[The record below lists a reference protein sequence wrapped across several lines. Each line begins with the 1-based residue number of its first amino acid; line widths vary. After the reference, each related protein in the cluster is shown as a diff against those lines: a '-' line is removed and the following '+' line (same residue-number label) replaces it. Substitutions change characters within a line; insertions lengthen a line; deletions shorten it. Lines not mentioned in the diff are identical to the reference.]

1 MSRTLTSSPEL
12 FSDLSWDLL
21 LQGEETAK
29 KWKHDEFNIEHIIQ
43 TLFTSRKFI
52 NFVDNLSIDQDIVLD
67 ITENFLSDTRTSNS
81 DILTIGE
88 DLELVL
94 DEANHIKSQWGS
106 NLIEIPHLLI
116 AIAKDDRLG
125 FYVFEQ
131 GNLSL
136 ENLETELKNFP
147 IFNKPKISSDT
158 RKQIVENLPNDL
170 HNVSVNEDAIQKSS
184 DFVISRNENTTL
196 EFKEESSQQSALSI
210 YGKDL
215 TTEAQK
221 GSFDPVIGR
230 ETEINNLMRV
240 LSRRN
245 KNNPIII
252 GHTGV
257 GKTAITFLL
266 AQLISQKKVPDS
278 LKNLKL
284 ISLDFGALVSGTKFR
299 GQLEERLRS
308 VLNELEESG
317 QGVILLI
324 DEIHT
329 ILNSDRST
337 IDISS
342 ILKPL
347 LTTGNIRCIGTT
359 TPERFRESIEKDQ
372 ALNNCFQKI
381 FVNEPSLELS
391 SKILNGIKRKY
402 EIHHGIKITK
412 EAVNYAAKLADRYIN
427 DKYLPDKAIDLI
439 DEAAAQLKIET
450 NLKPKIIIDQ
460 EKNLIDI
467 NNLVSN
473 LSFEENETKA
483 SLLKKSSFI
492 SENLDFLNNEWS
504 NLKDKLSDLM
514 KLFEEEDAL
523 IKTIA
528 SDSHYQPNFK
538 KLDELE
544 NYLSEVKKEIDE
556 IEDFLTTNENFQV
569 KYKVLPE
576 DIADVVSK
584 MTGIPISK
592 VVSNERKKLINLEK
606 EISLKVIGQEKAIT
620 AISAAIRRARAGM
633 KNPKRPIGSF
643 LFMGPTGVGKTEL
656 AKSLAASLFD
666 EEEALLRLDMSEY
679 MERNAVA
686 RLLGAPPGYVGYE
699 EGGQLTEAVKR
710 KPYSVILLDE
720 IEKAH
725 SEVFNILL
733 QVLDEGRLTDSQ
745 GSIIDFKNAVIIMTS
760 NLAGNAILEN
770 KIKLIDDES
779 NKDLINKTL
788 DKAIHDSLSSIFR
801 PEFLNRIDEV
811 IQFEPLSKDQLQR
824 IITLQIDELKKL
836 LLEQEINIKVDKKV
850 IIKLANDS
858 YEPKYGAR
866 SVSREIRRQIEN
878 PLAIKL
884 LESNFKN
891 KKTIFIKVD
900 SKKQEHILFTPSPR
914 AKQ

>member
-67 ITENFLSDTRTSNS
+67 ITENFLEDTRTSNS

-308 VLNELEESG
+308 VLNELEE
-317 QGVILLI
+317 
-324 DEIHT
+324 
-329 ILNSDRST
+329 
-337 IDISS
+337 
-342 ILKPL
+342 
-347 LTTGNIRCIGTT
+347 
-359 TPERFRESIEKDQ
+359 
-372 ALNNCFQKI
+372 
-381 FVNEPSLELS
+381 
-391 SKILNGIKRKY
+391 
-402 EIHHGIKITK
+402 
-412 EAVNYAAKLADRYIN
+412 
-427 DKYLPDKAIDLI
+427 
-439 DEAAAQLKIET
+439 
-450 NLKPKIIIDQ
+450 
-460 EKNLIDI
+460 
-467 NNLVSN
+467 
-473 LSFEENETKA
+473 
-483 SLLKKSSFI
+483 
-492 SENLDFLNNEWS
+492 
-504 NLKDKLSDLM
+504 
-514 KLFEEEDAL
+514 
-523 IKTIA
+523 
-528 SDSHYQPNFK
+528 
-538 KLDELE
+538 
-544 NYLSEVKKEIDE
+544 
-556 IEDFLTTNENFQV
+556 
-569 KYKVLPE
+569 
-576 DIADVVSK
+576 
-584 MTGIPISK
+584 
-592 VVSNERKKLINLEK
+592 
-606 EISLKVIGQEKAIT
+606 
-620 AISAAIRRARAGM
+620 
-633 KNPKRPIGSF
+633 
-643 LFMGPTGVGKTEL
+643 
-656 AKSLAASLFD
+656 
-666 EEEALLRLDMSEY
+666 
-679 MERNAVA
+679 
-686 RLLGAPPGYVGYE
+686 
-699 EGGQLTEAVKR
+699 
-710 KPYSVILLDE
+710 
-720 IEKAH
+720 
-725 SEVFNILL
+725 
-733 QVLDEGRLTDSQ
+733 
-745 GSIIDFKNAVIIMTS
+745 
-760 NLAGNAILEN
+760 
-770 KIKLIDDES
+770 
-779 NKDLINKTL
+779 
-788 DKAIHDSLSSIFR
+788 
-801 PEFLNRIDEV
+801 
-811 IQFEPLSKDQLQR
+811 
-824 IITLQIDELKKL
+824 
-836 LLEQEINIKVDKKV
+836 
-850 IIKLANDS
+850 
-858 YEPKYGAR
+858 
-866 SVSREIRRQIEN
+866 
-878 PLAIKL
+878 
-884 LESNFKN
+884 
-891 KKTIFIKVD
+891 
-900 SKKQEHILFTPSPR
+900 
-914 AKQ
+914 